1 MMDSLHQHVIKG
13 GERPGSESSIVYCSN
28 LVNEK
33 IGIPCELFT
42 CLDPDAKRFRVVD
55 EICRERDDDRGWMP
69 CVEKS
74 LVLKYEN
81 GAGLTGLRPFLRVEI
96 CQPDCSA
103 LSSLGHVPPR

>member
-55 EICRERDDDRGWMP
+55 EICRERDDDRRGMSRIQ
-69 CVEKS
+69 KS
-74 LVLKYEN
+74 LILEDEN
-81 GAGLTGLRPFLRVEI
+81 RSRFPGLGSFTGEEKGSNL
-96 CQPDCSA
+96 
-103 LSSLGHVPPR
+103 